1 MSARAVGRLAR
12 LVERARAFGRG
23 ERGAAVVEF
32 ALVLPILM
40 LFVFMFIDAAR
51 GFYTIN
57 SLVSSVREG
66 ARYASAQNLTCPVP
80 TTAQQ
85 NAVKDRVIRS
95 AVLFGGAQVT
105 RAMVEVEMLPAGGPC
120 ESVRVRI
127 RDYPFRTLTPINRV
141 LATDSIPITR
151 EAEFRWERAP

>member
-1 MSARAVGRLAR
+1 MSARIRAR
-12 LVERARAFGRG
+12 LPGRARAFRRE

-51 GFYTIN
+51 GFYTVN

-80 TTAQQ
+80 STAQQ
-85 NAVKDRVIRS
+85 NAIKDRVIQS

-105 RAMVEVEMLPAGGPC
+105 RAMVEVEMSPAGGPC

-141 LATDSIPITR
+141 LSTDSIPITR

>member
-1 MSARAVGRLAR
+1 MIGRVLVARLAR
-12 LVERARAFGRG
+12 RLRALGRD
-23 ERGAAVVEF
+23 EAGAAVVEF
-32 ALVLPILM
+32 ALVLPIM
-40 LFVFMFIDAAR
+40 LLLVFIFIDAAR

-66 ARYASAQNLTCPVP
+66 ARFASAQPLTCPTP

-85 NAVKDRVIRS
+85 NLVKDRVVAS

-105 RAMVEVEMLPAGGPC
+105 RAMVEVEMVGGPPC

-127 RDYPFRTLTPINRV
+127 VDYPFLTLTPINRV
-141 LATDSIPITR
+141 VGADTIRITR
-151 EAEFRWERAP
+151 AAEFRWERAP

>member
-1 MSARAVGRLAR
+1 MSPRMVAR
-12 LVERARAFGRG
+12 LVRRARAFRRE

-66 ARYASAQNLTCPVP
+66 ARYASAQITSCTPS
-80 TTAQQ
+80 TGDQ
-85 NAVKDRVIRS
+85 NRVKDKVIAS
-95 AVLFGGAQVT
+95 ALLFGGAQVT
-105 RAMVEVEMLPAGGPC
+105 RAMVDVEMLPAGGPPC
-120 ESVRVRI
+120 ESVRVRV
-127 RDYPFRTLTPINRV
+127 RNYPFRTLTPINRV
-141 LATDSIPITR
+141 LGTDSIPITR
-151 EAEFRWERAP
+151 QAEFRWERAP

>member
-1 MSARAVGRLAR
+1 MKPADRGRLAR
-12 LVERARAFGRG
+12 LVGRARAFRR
-23 ERGAAVVEF
+23 EEIGAAVVEF

-66 ARYASAQNLTCPVP
+66 ARYASAQNLACPVP

-85 NAVKDRVIRS
+85 NAVKDRVIQS

-105 RAMVEVEMLPAGGPC
+105 RAMVEVEMTPAGGPC